1 MKTIQLTPRQ
11 RKEIGERRRQAQDR
25 RVYQRLSAV
34 LWSDDGRT
42 REEIARLV
50 GVSTR
55 QVGQWLR
62 IFRNKG
68 LDELGTLHYQ
78 GDPGRLGPA
87 QVKRLRQEIETGVF
101 HNADQVRTWIESTFG
116 VSYSASGVKD
126 LLRRIGAS
134 YHKVSGFFWK
144 ADVEEQ
150 KKFVRK
156 HRRHKH
162 EAGPTTRRYFVDA
175 CHPVWGVDL
184 LYSCWLLVGQRF
196 YVGVGNGRK
205 RLNILGAYSP
215 DDHDYVDLRLTKE
228 NITGEQF
235 VKLLEK
241 LLAKHPE
248 AEKFLLYLDN
258 ARYYS
263 KPVVKEWLA
272 AHPQFRLV
280 PLPAYSPNLNLI
292 ERLWKFLR
300 KKALNRWHKTF
311 EEMQAA
317 VAGVLD
323 RLGDYRDE
331 LSTLM
336 TERFAIV
343 EVEQAVAWGRQSAS
357 STETGPRTEGHRDSP
372 SRLHEL
378 TELAH
383 HETPVRAST
392 SRHSVWKEVLDRRR
406 YTVKSGRRPVEVTGL
421 IRGDVAHRRTQ
432 GRDRVCNSLGH
443 DVPDRRRQ
451 VIDVLDVDR

>member
-1 MKTIQLTPRQ
+1 MKTIQLTLQQ
-11 RKEIGERRRQAQDR
+11 RNLISERRRNAHDR
-25 RVYQRLSAV
+25 RVFQRLSAV
-34 LWSDDGRT
+34 LWSDEGRT
-42 REEIARLV
+42 REEIAELV

-68 LDELGTLHYQ
+68 LDELCTLHYQ
-78 GDPGRLGPA
+78 GDPGRLRPA
-87 QVKRLRQEIETGVF
+87 QVERLKQEIATGVF
-101 HNADQVRTWIESTFG
+101 PNAEQVRTG
-116 VSYSASGVKD
+116 VQETLGVAYSISGIKD

-156 HRRHKH
+156 HRRHKR

-184 LYSCWLLVGQRF
+184 LYSCRLLVGQRF

-235 VKLLEK
+235 VKLLEA
-241 LLAKHPE
+241 LRAKHPDT
-248 AEKFLLYLDN
+248 EKFILYLDN
-258 ARYYS
+258 ARYYN
-263 KPVVKEWLA
+263 KPCVKEWLA
-272 AHPQFRLV
+272 AHREFRLV
-280 PLPAYSPNLNLI
+280 FLPAYSPNLNLI

-311 EEMQAA
+311 EEMQGA
-317 VAGVLD
+317 VAEVLD
-323 RLGDYRDE
+323 HLGEYRDE

-343 EVEQAVAWGRQSAS
+343 EVEPAVA
-357 STETGPRTEGHRDSP
+357 
-372 SRLHEL
+372 
-378 TELAH
+378 
-383 HETPVRAST
+383 
-392 SRHSVWKEVLDRRR
+392 
-406 YTVKSGRRPVEVTGL
+406 
-421 IRGDVAHRRTQ
+421 
-432 GRDRVCNSLGH
+432 
-443 DVPDRRRQ
+443 
-451 VIDVLDVDR
+451 

>member
-1 MKTIQLTPRQ
+1 MKTIQLTPQQ
-11 RKEIGERRRQAQDR
+11 RKDISDRRRQAQDR

-42 REEIARLV
+42 REEIADLV

-68 LDELGTLHYQ
+68 LDELCTLHYQ

-87 QVKRLRQEIETGVF
+87 QVKQLKQEIQKGVF
-101 HNADQVRTWIESTFG
+101 HNADQIRTWIEASFG
-116 VSYSASGVKD
+116 VTYSTSGVKD

-134 YHKVSGFFWK
+134 FHKVSGFFWK
-144 ADVEEQ
+144 ADVKKQ
-150 KKFVRK
+150 KQFVRK
-156 HRRHKH
+156 YRRHKR
-162 EAGPTTRRYFVDA
+162 EAGAKTRRYFVDA

-241 LLAKHPE
+241 LLAKHPD
-248 AEKFLLYLDN
+248 AEKFILYLDN

-263 KPVVKEWLA
+263 KPCVKQWLA
-272 AHPQFRLV
+272 AHRQFRLV
-280 PLPAYSPNLNLI
+280 FLPAYSPNLNLI

-300 KKALNRWHKTF
+300 KKAFQRWHVTF
-311 EEMQAA
+311 EGMQAA
-317 VAGVLD
+317 VAEVLD
-323 RLGDYRDE
+323 RLGESRDE

-343 EVEQAVAWGRQSAS
+343 EVDQAVA
-357 STETGPRTEGHRDSP
+357 
-372 SRLHEL
+372 
-378 TELAH
+378 
-383 HETPVRAST
+383 
-392 SRHSVWKEVLDRRR
+392 
-406 YTVKSGRRPVEVTGL
+406 
-421 IRGDVAHRRTQ
+421 
-432 GRDRVCNSLGH
+432 
-443 DVPDRRRQ
+443 
-451 VIDVLDVDR
+451 

>member
-1 MKTIQLTPRQ
+1 MKTIQLTPQQ
-11 RKEIGERRRQAQDR
+11 RNDISDRRRQAQDR
-25 RVYQRLSAV
+25 RTYQRLSAV
-34 LWSDDGRT
+34 LWSDAGRT
-42 REEIARLV
+42 REEIAELV

-55 QVGQWLR
+55 QVGQWFR

-68 LDELGTLHYQ
+68 LDELCTSHYQ
-78 GDPGRLGPA
+78 GDPGRLRPA
-87 QVKRLRQEIETGVF
+87 QVERLKQEISTGVF
-101 HNADQVRTWIESTFG
+101 HNAEQVRTRVEATFG
-116 VSYSASGVKD
+116 VAYSATGIKD

-144 ADVEEQ
+144 ADIEEQ
-150 KKFVRK
+150 KKFVRE
-156 HRRHKH
+156 HRRHKR
-162 EAGPTTRRYFVDA
+162 EAGATTRRYFVDA

-184 LYSCWLLVGQRF
+184 LYSCWLPVGQRF

-228 NITGEQF
+228 DITGEQF
-235 VKLLEK
+235 VKLLEA
-241 LLAKHPE
+241 LRAKHPDT
-248 AEKFLLYLDN
+248 EKFLLYLDN

-263 KPVVKEWLA
+263 KPCVKQWLA
-272 AHPQFRLV
+272 NHREFRLV

-300 KKALNRWHKTF
+300 KKALNRWLKTF

-317 VAGVLD
+317 VAEVLD

-343 EVEQAVAWGRQSAS
+343 EVERSVA
-357 STETGPRTEGHRDSP
+357 
-372 SRLHEL
+372 
-378 TELAH
+378 
-383 HETPVRAST
+383 
-392 SRHSVWKEVLDRRR
+392 
-406 YTVKSGRRPVEVTGL
+406 
-421 IRGDVAHRRTQ
+421 
-432 GRDRVCNSLGH
+432 
-443 DVPDRRRQ
+443 
-451 VIDVLDVDR
+451 

>member
-1 MKTIQLTPRQ
+1 
-11 RKEIGERRRQAQDR
+11 
-25 RVYQRLSAV
+25 V

-42 REEIARLV
+42 REEIAELV

-55 QVGQWLR
+55 QVAQWLR

-68 LDELGTLHYQ
+68 LDQLCTLHYQ
-78 GDPGRLGPA
+78 GDPGCLRPA
-87 QVKRLRQEIETGVF
+87 QIERLKQEIATGAF
-101 HNADQVRTWIESTFG
+101 HNAEQVRTWVQETLG
-116 VSYSASGVKD
+116 VAYSISGIKD

-156 HRRHKH
+156 HRRHKR

-205 RLNILGAYSP
+205 RLNILGAYCP

-235 VKLLEK
+235 VKLLEA
-241 LLAKHPE
+241 LRAKHPG
-248 AEKFLLYLDN
+248 AEKFILYLDN

-263 KPVVKEWLA
+263 KPCVKEWLA
-272 AHPQFRLV
+272 NHREFRLV
-280 PLPAYSPNLNLI
+280 FLPAYSPNLNLI

-311 EEMQAA
+311 EGMQAA
-317 VAGVLD
+317 VAEVLD
-323 RLGDYRDE
+323 RLGDYREE
-331 LSTLM
+331 LATLM

-343 EVEQAVAWGRQSAS
+343 EVEQAVA
-357 STETGPRTEGHRDSP
+357 
-372 SRLHEL
+372 
-378 TELAH
+378 
-383 HETPVRAST
+383 
-392 SRHSVWKEVLDRRR
+392 
-406 YTVKSGRRPVEVTGL
+406 
-421 IRGDVAHRRTQ
+421 
-432 GRDRVCNSLGH
+432 
-443 DVPDRRRQ
+443 
-451 VIDVLDVDR
+451 

>member
-11 RKEIGERRRQAQDR
+11 RNDIGERRRQAQDR
-25 RVYQRLSAV
+25 RAYQRLSAV

-42 REEIARLV
+42 REEIAGLT

-62 IFRNKG
+62 IFRDKG
-68 LDELGTLHYQ
+68 LDELCTLHYQ
-78 GDPGRLGPA
+78 GDPGRLGPS
-87 QVKRLRQEIETGVF
+87 QVKRLKQEIETGVF
-101 HNADQVRTWIESTFG
+101 HNADQIRTWIEATFG
-116 VSYSASGVKD
+116 VASSASGVKD
-126 LLRRIGAS
+126 LLRRVGAS
-134 YHKVSGFFWK
+134 FHKVSGFFWK
-144 ADVEEQ
+144 ADVKKQ

-156 HRRHKH
+156 YRRHKRQ
-162 EAGPTTRRYFVDA
+162 AGPKTRRYFVDA

-184 LYSCWLLVGQRF
+184 LYSCWLLTGQRF
-196 YVGVGNGRK
+196 YVGVGNGRR

-235 VKLLEK
+235 VKLLEA
-241 LLAKHPE
+241 LLARHPE
-248 AEKFLLYLDN
+248 TAKFILYLDN
-258 ARYYS
+258 ARHYS
-263 KPVVKEWLA
+263 KPAVKGGLA
-272 AHPQFRLV
+272 PHRQFRLV

-300 KKALNRWHKTF
+300 KKALNRWLKTF

-343 EVEQAVAWGRQSAS
+343 EVEQAVA
-357 STETGPRTEGHRDSP
+357 
-372 SRLHEL
+372 
-378 TELAH
+378 
-383 HETPVRAST
+383 
-392 SRHSVWKEVLDRRR
+392 
-406 YTVKSGRRPVEVTGL
+406 
-421 IRGDVAHRRTQ
+421 
-432 GRDRVCNSLGH
+432 
-443 DVPDRRRQ
+443 
-451 VIDVLDVDR
+451 

>member
-1 MKTIQLTPRQ
+1 MKTIRLTPQPRQ
-11 RKEIGERRRQAQDR
+11 NLGERRRQAPDR
-25 RVYQRLSAV
+25 RIYQRLSAV
-34 LWSDDGRT
+34 LWSDAGRT
-42 REEIARLV
+42 REEIADLL

-68 LDELGTLHYQ
+68 VDELCTLHYQ

-87 QVKRLRQEIETGVF
+87 QAERLKQEIATGVF
-101 HNADQVRTWIESTFG
+101 HNAEQVRTWVQDTLG
-116 VSYSASGVKD
+116 VAYSISGIKD
-126 LLRRIGAS
+126 LLRRLGAS

-156 HRRHKH
+156 HRRHKR
-162 EAGPTTRRYFVDA
+162 EAGPGTRRDFVVA
-175 CHPVWGVDL
+175 CHPVWGVGP
-184 LYSCWLLVGQRF
+184 LYSCWLLAGQRL

-205 RLNILGAYSP
+205 RLNILGSYCP

-228 NITGEQF
+228 NDTGEQF
-235 VKLLEK
+235 VKLLER
-241 LLAKHPE
+241 LLARHPE
-248 AEKFLLYLDN
+248 TAKFILYLDN

-263 KPVVKEWLA
+263 KPCVKEWLA
-272 AHPQFRLV
+272 RHRQFRLV

-300 KKALNRWHKTF
+300 KKALNRWLKTF

-331 LSTLM
+331 LT
-336 TERFAIV
+336 
-343 EVEQAVAWGRQSAS
+343 
-357 STETGPRTEGHRDSP
+357 
-372 SRLHEL
+372 
-378 TELAH
+378 
-383 HETPVRAST
+383 
-392 SRHSVWKEVLDRRR
+392 
-406 YTVKSGRRPVEVTGL
+406 
-421 IRGDVAHRRTQ
+421 
-432 GRDRVCNSLGH
+432 
-443 DVPDRRRQ
+443 
-451 VIDVLDVDR
+451 

>member
-11 RKEIGERRRQAQDR
+11 RNGISERRRQAQDR

-34 LWSDDGRT
+34 LWSDDGRS
-42 REEIARLV
+42 REEIAELV

-68 LDELGTLHYQ
+68 LEELGTSHYR
-78 GDPGRLGPA
+78 GDPGRLPPA
-87 QVKRLRQEIETGVF
+87 QVERLKQVIATGAF
-101 HNADQVRTWIESTFG
+101 HNAEQVRTWVQDTLG
-116 VSYSASGVKD
+116 VAYSISGLKD
-126 LLRRIGAS
+126 PLRRIGAS

-150 KKFVRK
+150 KRWVRK
-156 HRRHKH
+156 YRRHKRQ
-162 EAGPTTRRYFVDA
+162 AGPETRRYFVDA

-184 LYSCWLLVGQRF
+184 LYSCWLLVGQRL

-215 DDHDYVDLRLTKE
+215 DDHDYVDLRLTKG
-228 NITGEQF
+228 NITGEPF
-235 VKLLEK
+235 IKLLEA
-241 LLAKHPE
+241 LRAKHPDT
-248 AEKFLLYLDN
+248 AKFILYLDN

-263 KPVVKEWLA
+263 KPCVKEWLA
-272 AHPQFRLV
+272 AHREFRLV

-300 KKALNRWHKTF
+300 KKALSRWHVTF
-311 EEMQAA
+311 EAMQEA
-317 VAGVLD
+317 VAEVLD

-331 LSTLM
+331 LATLM

-343 EVEQAVAWGRQSAS
+343 EVEPAVA
-357 STETGPRTEGHRDSP
+357 
-372 SRLHEL
+372 
-378 TELAH
+378 
-383 HETPVRAST
+383 
-392 SRHSVWKEVLDRRR
+392 
-406 YTVKSGRRPVEVTGL
+406 
-421 IRGDVAHRRTQ
+421 
-432 GRDRVCNSLGH
+432 
-443 DVPDRRRQ
+443 
-451 VIDVLDVDR
+451 